1 MYTRHFYYINDVKA
15 ALQYSIH
22 KQSVQESVYWVKE
35 LMDCDNTI
43 LVQQIFFY
51 SWFYSIGLGNL
62 NILLDIHKPS
72 LETIYA
78 LASIKQR
85 NNTLPYMLVNGSLD
99 KPYKIKKTLYKLSK
113 NLKHMAHSNPKIDNW
128 VRATLYGKY
137 LESWHHSLELW
148 NDISFQEVINQIIY
162 IKFDNPSFIINLIEA
177 ISNLDYIL
185 LIYRKCAIIAI
196 LCMDDLSVEKGIK
209 PLEKM
214 DSNMNIY
221 IECWKSTYGCRKGR
235 AYVIKKECLY
245 GKTARGSM
253 TVEESNLLEIYN
265 SEELIKGQKVYNEII
280 NIFGSFEAFKED
292 SDRYDEFY
300 DNFFHDDIPDEW
312 SLQEQEKSHGKGIL
326 MIGEKPSFEKF
337 FSIWVNKD
345 SECFIPDKD
354 IIIKEYIEK
363 YPSKTFD
370 FEIELIKK
378 YDTSKFDMKS
388 IQESIENI

>member
-1 MYTRHFYYINDVKA
+1 
-15 ALQYSIH
+15 
-22 KQSVQESVYWVKE
+22 
-35 LMDCDNTI
+35 
-43 LVQQIFFY
+43 
-51 SWFYSIGLGNL
+51 
-62 NILLDIHKPS
+62 
-72 LETIYA
+72 
-78 LASIKQR
+78 
-85 NNTLPYMLVNGSLD
+85 MLVNGSLD

-148 NDISFQEVINQIIY
+148 YDISFQEVINQIIY
-162 IKFDNPSFIINLIEA
+162 IKFDNPSFIIDLIEV

-185 LIYRKCAIIAI
+185 LIYRKCAIIGI

-280 NIFGSFEAFKED
+280 NIFSSFEAFKED

-326 MIGEKPSFEKF
+326 MIGEKPNFEKF